1 MAAELVPTV
10 EGVIMKRVL
19 FLAALA
25 LALAPA
31 SVLAMCYTVLGPNSV
46 VVWRGSNTPID
57 LSKPVSVGMR
67 SVFPAGTYLVISDET
82 TGCTPV
88 GPQNFFGPMDF
99 SRPPVGMG
107 PGQAM
112 R

>member
-31 SVLAMCYTVLGPNSV
+31 SVLAMCYTVL
-46 VVWRGSNTPID
+46 
-57 LSKPVSVGMR
+57 
-67 SVFPAGTYLVISDET
+67 
-82 TGCTPV
+82 
-88 GPQNFFGPMDF
+88 
-99 SRPPVGMG
+99 
-107 PGQAM
+107 
-112 R
+112 